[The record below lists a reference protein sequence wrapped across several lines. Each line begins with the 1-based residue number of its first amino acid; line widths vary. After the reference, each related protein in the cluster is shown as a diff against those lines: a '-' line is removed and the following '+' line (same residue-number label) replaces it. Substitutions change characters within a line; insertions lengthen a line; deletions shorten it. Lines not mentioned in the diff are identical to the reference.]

1 MWTVVSI
8 VVCSIRLVFGLVG
21 ALVPAIPGVPIAW
34 LGFFIYAIATGFERI
49 SVVTVVI
56 FFILMLLTLVLDFVA
71 PMLGAKKYRAS
82 KLGIAGA
89 FLGFVAG
96 IFLLGFWGI
105 IVGPLVG
112 AFLGEL
118 IASRKP
124 GQALGS
130 ALGAFLGFI
139 SGALVKIVLIL
150 VMAGFFIASF
160 IN

>member
-1 MWTVVSI
+1 MWPVVSI
-8 VVCSIRLVFGLVG
+8 VVCSILLIVGLVG

-34 LGFFIYAIATGFERI
+34 LGFFIYAIVTGFVRI

-96 IFLLGFWGI
+96 IFLLGFLGI

-118 IASRKP
+118 IARSSSERNNYHIEEE
-124 GQALGS
+124 
-130 ALGAFLGFI
+130 F
-139 SGALVKIVLIL
+139 
-150 VMAGFFIASF
+150 
-160 IN
+160 